1 MDTPRKAPASTTRSL
16 RRAVPAPASGAHPR
30 DVTVVFLAYEPK
42 TGIDEFVRRVAAA
55 TPREIMA
62 TERKGVR
69 GQLLKDLSKRMQ
81 LPATRVFDIV
91 GIPKATAEK
100 KVAAG
105 ELVAGSAGQ
114 AALGMIKLL
123 GIAQELVDNSTA
135 KEARGFDAAKWLGQW
150 LERPQR
156 ALGGDRPADLLD
168 TPTGIDAVA
177 RLLGSIG
184 SGAYQ

>member
-1 MDTPRKAPASTTRSL
+1 MTIRARSGDVAH
-16 RRAVPAPASGAHPR
+16 RRDI
-30 DVTVVFLAYEPK
+30 DVAFLVYEPK
-42 TGIDEFVRRVAAA
+42 KGIDEYVRIVAAA
-55 TPREIMA
+55 TPKEIMA

-69 GQLLKDLSKRMQ
+69 GQLLKDLSKRMH

-114 AALGMIKLL
+114 AALGMVKLL

-135 KEARGFDAAKWLGQW
+135 EKARGFDAAKWLGQW

-156 ALGGDRPADLLD
+156 ALGGEKPQICSIHLPAL
-168 TPTGIDAVA
+168 TW
-177 RLLGSIG
+177 
-184 SGAYQ
+184 